1 MLLGFFFLLFSRC
14 SYLSIGHLIFVAHWP
29 CNTLIYFI
37 FKLFSSTNFP
47 RHVVSLSFEIC
58 YFIPWFSLSICLL
71 LSFFVA
77 YNFPAP
83 PKIFL
88 IPF

>member
-14 SYLSIGHLIFVAHWP
+14 SYLSIGHLIFVAHWT
-29 CNTLIYFI
+29 CNTLIY
-37 FKLFSSTNFP
+37 
-47 RHVVSLSFEIC
+47 VVSLSFEIC